1 MSTEQPL
8 IQIGV
13 VCRSHGLGGELRV
26 RLSDPSSS
34 ALDEIAHVWTGEPGA
49 GGKPLK
55 KWKIERVRPQDGG
68 FYLIVL
74 EGLRSRNAADAL
86 HSALLYAPR
95 EELEPLAEDE
105 FYVSDVVGFS
115 VSTVAQEPVGTVRSV
130 LLNPGSDLLIIAR
143 PGRPGQPRLEDAMVP
158 LVPEIVVE
166 IDFEQRKVVIDPP
179 EGLLDINASAG
190 RDDEPDAESDAEP
203 DAGSDAEP
211 DDESG
216 DGPGIGA
223 AP

>member
-1 MSTEQPL
+1 MDQPL

-26 RLSDPSSS
+26 RLSDPGSS

-55 KWKIERVRPQDGG
+55 KWKIERVRQQDGG

-115 VSTVAQEPVGTVRSV
+115 VFTVAQEPVGTVRSV

-143 PGRPGQPRLEDAMVP
+143 PARPGQPAQPPPEDAMVP

-179 EGLLDINASAG
+179 EGLLDINVSAS
-190 RDDEPDAESDAEP
+190 RDDESDGESDDES
-203 DAGSDAEP
+203 GAEP

-216 DGPGIGA
+216 DGPGVGA

>member
-1 MSTEQPL
+1 MSMDQPL

-26 RLSDPSSS
+26 RLSDPGSS

-55 KWKIERVRPQDGG
+55 KWKIERVRQQDGG

-115 VSTVAQEPVGTVRSV
+115 VFTVAQEPVGTVRSV

-143 PGRPGQPRLEDAMVP
+143 PARPGQPAQPQPEDAMVP

-179 EGLLDINASAG
+179 EGLLDINVSAS
-190 RDDEPDAESDAEP
+190 RDDESD
-203 DAGSDAEP
+203 DGSGAEP

-216 DGPGIGA
+216 DGPGVGA

>member
-1 MSTEQPL
+1 MDQPL

-26 RLSDPSSS
+26 RLSDPGSS
-34 ALDEIAHVWTGEPGA
+34 ALDEIAHVWIGESVA
-49 GGKPLK
+49 GGAARSPLK

-68 FYLIVL
+68 FYLITL
-74 EGLRSRNAADAL
+74 EGLRSRSAADAL

-115 VSTVAQEPVGTVRSV
+115 VFTVGQDAVGAVRSV
-130 LLNPGSDLLIIAR
+130 LLNPGSDLLVIAR
-143 PGRPGQPRLEDAMVP
+143 PGKPGTTAEEDVLVP

-166 IDFEQRKVVIDPP
+166 IDFEQRRVVIDPP
-179 EGLLDINASAG
+179 EGLLDINLSAG
-190 RDDEPDAESDAEP
+190 PSDERS
-203 DAGSDAEP
+203 AGAMDG
-211 DDESG
+211 DEAD
-216 DGPGIGA
+216 DGPGAGA
-223 AP
+223 SP